1 MIKFKESVQGFYS
14 MIRFKDS
21 IRGFNSSIRLTLS
34 TAEIFVVKI
43 NINQSFF

>member
-14 MIRFKDS
+14 MIQFKDS

-34 TAEIFVVKI
+34 TAENFVV
-43 NINQSFF
+43 